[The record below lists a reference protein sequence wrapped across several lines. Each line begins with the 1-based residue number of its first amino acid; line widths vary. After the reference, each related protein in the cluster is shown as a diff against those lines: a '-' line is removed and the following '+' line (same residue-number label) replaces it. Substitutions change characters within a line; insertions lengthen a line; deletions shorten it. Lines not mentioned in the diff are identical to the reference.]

1 MIFFCKLYFKAIYS
15 MQAIALCLKKLGF
28 CLIHVYLWVNFT
40 GRIAHHSRLGKG
52 GIVEV
57 VGVVMVVVVD
67 VTDVTG
73 KSTGALSASSGS

>member
-1 MIFFCKLYFKAIYS
+1 MYICPR
-15 MQAIALCLKKLGF
+15 
-28 CLIHVYLWVNFT
+28 VNFT
-40 GRIAHHSRLGKG
+40 GIIAHHSRLGKG

>member
-1 MIFFCKLYFKAIYS
+1 MYICPR
-15 MQAIALCLKKLGF
+15 
-28 CLIHVYLWVNFT
+28 VNFT
-40 GRIAHHSRLGKG
+40 GRIAHYSRLGKG

-57 VGVVMVVVVD
+57 VGVVMVVVFD

>member
-1 MIFFCKLYFKAIYS
+1 MNS
-15 MQAIALCLKKLGF
+15 
-28 CLIHVYLWVNFT
+28 T

-73 KSTGALSASSGS
+73 KSLVLSQPLQEVN

>member
-1 MIFFCKLYFKAIYS
+1 MYICPR
-15 MQAIALCLKKLGF
+15 
-28 CLIHVYLWVNFT
+28 VNFT
-40 GRIAHHSRLGKG
+40 GRIAHLSGLGKG
-52 GIVEV
+52 GIEEV

>member
-1 MIFFCKLYFKAIYS
+1 MYICPR
-15 MQAIALCLKKLGF
+15 
-28 CLIHVYLWVNFT
+28 VNFPE
-40 GRIAHHSRLGKG
+40 RIANRSRLGKG

>member
-1 MIFFCKLYFKAIYS
+1 MYICPR
-15 MQAIALCLKKLGF
+15 
-28 CLIHVYLWVNFT
+28 VNSSF
-40 GRIAHHSRLGKG
+40 GEG

-57 VGVVMVVVVD
+57 VGVVMVVVFD